1 MDFSSYVH
9 QYYKSGYLV
18 YQESG
23 EAGKVCA
30 DHMNKTI
37 PTDEVGRVLNK
48 LGESMCSLLEYRDL
62 KSIEIEIDDDET
74 NKNSDVR
81 YVDMVG
87 PMSDDKSFIN
97 VPCNSKEVVYI
108 ECSNLECGRR
118 PAHVK
123 TESLARYLKSHF
135 HLSPQWLNPS
145 NMECLL

>member
-37 PTDEVGRVLNK
+37 PSDEVGRVLNK

-74 NKNSDVR
+74 NKVR
-81 YVDMVG
+81 IPRISIYEEKFSVIPPPFIGENLKKIRDNFA
-87 PMSDDKSFIN
+87 SDDY
-97 VPCNSKEVVYI
+97 V
-108 ECSNLECGRR
+108 
-118 PAHVK
+118 
-123 TESLARYLKSHF
+123 
-135 HLSPQWLNPS
+135 
-145 NMECLL
+145 

>member
-48 LGESMCSLLEYRDL
+48 LGESMCSLVSCPSYVSYLTFACFCALTIDL
-62 KSIEIEIDDDET
+62 PKI
-74 NKNSDVR
+74 
-81 YVDMVG
+81 
-87 PMSDDKSFIN
+87 
-97 VPCNSKEVVYI
+97 
-108 ECSNLECGRR
+108 CSVNLS
-118 PAHVK
+118 
-123 TESLARYLKSHF
+123 SLFVL
-135 HLSPQWLNPS
+135 LSQ
-145 NMECLL
+145 